1 MKSMTGYGRATA
13 ASEGNQ
19 VTVEISAVNSR
30 KQVDMRF
37 VLPKEL
43 NMLEPE
49 LRRIVQ
55 RQLSRGSLTIMLTYQ
70 LSQETRNATA
80 SIDIAMAQHVARQ
93 LRDMAT
99 ACGLSCNEPTIQDL
113 LAVPGVIK
121 EADDS
126 PATVL
131 KALAEKALNGA
142 LAELDAMRNR
152 EGAALQADLLAR
164 GKTVAELVE
173 KIAAR
178 EDEALQQ
185 QKKRLQERI
194 ATMGVELTMDDERL
208 CKEMAFYAEKADI
221 TEEVVRLRSH
231 LVQYEALL
239 HSEEDPGRNLDFL
252 GQEMSREVNTL
263 GAKTADLTI
272 SNLGLALKGEIARIR
287 EQVMN
292 VE

>member
-1 MKSMTGYGRATA
+1 M
-13 ASEGNQ
+13 
-19 VTVEISAVNSR
+19 
-30 KQVDMRF
+30 
-37 VLPKEL
+37 
-43 NMLEPE
+43 
-49 LRRIVQ
+49 
-55 RQLSRGSLTIMLTYQ
+55 
-70 LSQETRNATA
+70 
-80 SIDIAMAQHVARQ
+80 
-93 LRDMAT
+93 
-99 ACGLSCNEPTIQDL
+99 
-113 LAVPGVIK
+113 
-121 EADDS
+121 
-126 PATVL
+126 
-131 KALAEKALNGA
+131 
-142 LAELDAMRNR
+142 
-152 EGAALQADLLAR
+152 
-164 GKTVAELVE
+164 VAELVE

-194 ATMGVELTMDDERL
+194 AALGVELTLDDERL

-231 LVQYEALL
+231 LVQYEELL

-252 GQEMSREVNTL
+252 GQEMNREVNTL

>member
-37 VLPKEL
+37 VMPKEL

-70 LSQETRNATA
+70 LSQEARDGTA
-80 SIDIAMAQHVARQ
+80 CIDIAMAQHVARA

-99 ACGLSCNEPTIQDL
+99 ECGLSSNEPTIQDL
-113 LAVPGVIK
+113 LTVPGVIK
-121 EADDS
+121 ATDDA

-152 EGAALQADLLAR
+152 EGAALQADLLSR
-164 GKTVAELVE
+164 GKMVAELVE

-194 ATMGVELTMDDERL
+194 AALGVELTLDDERL

-231 LVQYEALL
+231 LVQYEELL

-252 GQEMSREVNTL
+252 GQEMNREVNTL